1 MEASKLTSKYQATV
15 PKNVRD
21 FLGLEKGDLI
31 GFDVK
36 KGQVTVRKIS
46 PMDWQFARS
55 LETTFSEWQSE
66 NDEEAYRDL

>member
-31 GFDVK
+31 SFEVK
-36 KGQVTVRKIS
+36 KGQVTVKKIS

-55 LETTFSEWQSE
+55 LESTFSEWQSD

>member
-1 MEASKLTSKYQATV
+1 MEASKLTSKFQATV

-31 GFDVK
+31 GFELK

-46 PMDWQFARS
+46 PLDWAFARS
-55 LETTFSEWQSE
+55 LESTFNEWQSA